1 MIPLSIVVPLYN
13 GIETLQ
19 EALESV
25 RDQIYIHWICYIGV
39 NGHGST
45 GGHIYKKAEEI
56 VRTID
61 DSRFHIFNLPDAK
74 GVSEATNALVAM
86 CQTEWIAHIDA
97 DDKWD
102 PYKLL
107 YQIEIVKKYGDRVGV
122 IGTWAQ
128 YFGDWDGK
136 PQLPAEFIDPS
147 VFRTMN
153 PIINSSILIK
163 KQLDHYTNDFYVQDY
178 ECWVKHSL
186 AGIQF
191 YNIPMCLTYHRL
203 CSTISFFNSSG
214 KQNPEDVRRKYYG
227 ES

>member
-25 RDQIYIHWICYIGV
+25 KGQLYKEWTCYIGV
-39 NGHGST
+39 NGHGPN
-45 GGHIYKKAEEI
+45 GGEVYTKADEI
-56 VRTID
+56 VRNLGD
-61 DSRFHIFNLPDAK
+61 PRFHLYNLPDAK

-86 CQTEWIAHIDA
+86 CQTDWIAHIDA

-107 YQIEIVKKYGDRVGV
+107 YQIEIVKKHGDRVGV
-122 IGTWAQ
+122 IGTLAQ
-128 YFGDWDGK
+128 YFGDWNGA
-136 PQLPAEFIDPS
+136 PQLPTEFIDPA

-163 KQLDHYTNDFYVQDY
+163 KELDHYTNDFLTQDY
-178 ECWVKHSL
+178 ECWVKLSL
-186 AGIQF
+186 AGVQF
-191 YNIPMCLTYHRL
+191 YNIPYRLTYHRL
-203 CSTISFFNSSG
+203 SSISVFNSSG
-214 KQNPEDVRRKYYG
+214 KQKPEDVRMRYFG
-227 ES
+227 HA